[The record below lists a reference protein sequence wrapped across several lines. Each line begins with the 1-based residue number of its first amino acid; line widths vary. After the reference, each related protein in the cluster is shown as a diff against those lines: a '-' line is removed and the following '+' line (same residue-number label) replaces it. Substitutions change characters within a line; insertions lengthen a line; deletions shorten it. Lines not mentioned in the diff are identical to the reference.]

1 MATFREANQVRVSMK
16 MKLSMYSWYSS
27 SAVVSEADGFCVVVS
42 VKHLD
47 NKVRK
52 IITPVVDGV
61 SIKAELE

>member
-1 MATFREANQVRVSMK
+1 MATFREANHVRVSLK
-16 MKLSMYSWYSS
+16 MKLSQYAWYSS
-27 SAVVSEADGFCVVVS
+27 SAVVTEPDGYSVVVH

-52 IITPVVDGV
+52 LITPVVDGV